1 MQSLTEDKR
10 KQKTIF
16 NEAEAKYTMKE
27 IRLGTIGSG
36 VIVHNILNGV
46 KVTEGI
52 RLEAVYSRSEEKGK
66 ALASEYGA
74 EKVYTDMD
82 AFLQDEEVNFVY
94 IATPNLLHYEQAKK
108 ALLAGKNVILEKP
121 FCTKAAHARELVQI
135 AKEKG
140 LFLVDAVP
148 PSYLPNFEIMKR
160 ELPKVGN
167 VKLVMSNFSQYSSR
181 YDQLLAGEMTNIF
194 NPEYAGGCLMDI
206 NFYNVYLNVALFGKP
221 KEAVYYPNMFK
232 GMIDTSGIMMLD
244 YNDFTCEAAGAKD
257 TWGVNFAQIEG
268 DKGYIYVKG
277 GFCDVSEITVVTKTS
292 RETFNE
298 QDDRPRWN
306 YEVQNMTKLLL
317 ADDYEEIYRRLD
329 VMLDVIEVLETS
341 RKKAGILFPGD
352 ED

>member
-1 MQSLTEDKR
+1 M
-10 KQKTIF
+10 
-16 NEAEAKYTMKE
+16 NE

-36 VIVHNILNGV
+36 IIVHHILDGV
-46 KVTEGI
+46 KATEGI
-52 RLEAVYSRSEEKGK
+52 SLEAVYSRSEEKGK
-66 ALASEYGA
+66 TLAAEYGA
-74 EKVYTDMD
+74 SKVYTDMD

-121 FCTKAAHARELVQI
+121 FCTKTEHARELVEI
-135 AKEKG
+135 AKDKH

-148 PSYLPNFEIMKR
+148 PSYLPNFDIIKR
-160 ELPKVGN
+160 ELPKIGN

-221 KEAVYYPNMFK
+221 QEAVYYPNMWK
-232 GMIDTSGIMMLD
+232 DIIDTSGIMMLNYD
-244 YNDFTCEAAGAKD
+244 GFACEAAGAKD

-268 DKGYIYVKG
+268 DKGYIYVKD
-277 GFCDVSEITVVTKTS
+277 GFCDVSEVTVVTKTS
-292 RETFNE
+292 KETFNE
-298 QDDRPRWN
+298 QDDRPRWT
-306 YEVQNMTKLLL
+306 YEIQNMTKFLL

-329 VMLDVIEVLETS
+329 VMLDVMEVLETS

-352 ED
+352 IELECNR